1 MYNLKPSWEPVCID
15 ATRLS
20 KITMLWNKDSN
31 YKKYKDVKLKS
42 LLKKMMMNKQEVF
55 IEMTYRINDVMKIFN
70 VIDHS

>member
-1 MYNLKPSWEPVCID
+1 
-15 ATRLS
+15 
-20 KITMLWNKDSN
+20 MLWNKDSN